1 MLLIKIKVELVLY
14 VRRYGISSKFAPSG
28 EFLLW
33 TQNKGRTGNRD
44 TFGSLEQ
51 PGISSK
57 IKVELVLYVRG
68 MVLVKKNKKVE
79 LVSYVRRY
87 GISSK

>member
-57 IKVELVLYVRG
+57 IKVELVLYV
-68 MVLVKKNKKVE
+68 K
-79 LVSYVRRY
+79 RY
-87 GISSK
+87 GISSKIKR